1 MDTIVQAQNTFVHP
15 TSLLDSNCI
24 LGHNVKVGPF
34 CHVGSNVTIGDGT
47 ELVSNVTILSSTSLG
62 KKCKVY
68 PFAVLGGPPQDKKYS
83 GENTTLVI
91 GNKTIIREFVSIH
104 TGTAEGDG
112 VTRVGNQCYIMT
124 NVHVGHDCQ
133 IDDDVVLATGAGLA
147 GHVSVGR
154 GAIVS
159 GQAGIHQFCRIGQ
172 LAFVGGGSMVTRD
185 VLPFSTVIGNRA
197 MTVGLNDEGL
207 RRREWS
213 SERISVLRTAL
224 VTFLNKGEKGL
235 ESYLKQSSN
244 SVDVQV
250 LLDFIKGS
258 ARNICPPKAD
268 LKVKLDKL

>member
-1 MDTIVQAQNTFVHP
+1 M
-15 TSLLDSNCI
+15 
-24 LGHNVKVGPF
+24 
-34 CHVGSNVTIGDGT
+34 TIGDGT
-47 ELVSNVTILSSTSLG
+47 ELVSNVTIISSTSLG
-62 KKCKVY
+62 KNCKVY
-68 PFAVLGGPPQDKKYS
+68 SFAVLGGPPQDKKNS
-83 GENTTLVI
+83 GENTTLCI
-91 GNKTIIREFVSIH
+91 GNQTIIREFVSIH
-104 TGTAEGDG
+104 TGTADG
-112 VTRVGNQCYIMT
+112 GGITRVGNRCYIMT

-133 IDDDVVLATGAGLA
+133 IDDDVMLATGTGLA

-207 RRREWS
+207 RRQEWS
-213 SERISVLRTAL
+213 SERILFLRTAL
-224 VTFLNKGEKGL
+224 VTFLKKGEKGL
-235 ESYLKQSSN
+235 ESYSKQSSN
-244 SVDVQV
+244 SVDVQL

-268 LKVKLDKL
+268 LKAKSVKL

>member
-1 MDTIVQAQNTFVHP
+1 MDTIIQPQNTSIHP
-15 TSLLDSNCI
+15 TSLLDSTCI
-24 LGHNVKVGPF
+24 LGHNFKIGPF
-34 CHVGSNVTIGDGT
+34 CHVGPNVTIGDGT

-62 KKCKVY
+62 KNCNVY

-83 GENTTLVI
+83 GENTALVI

-104 TGTAEGDG
+104 TGTADGDG
-112 VTRVGNQCYIMT
+112 ITRVGNRCYIMT

-207 RRREWS
+207 RRQEWA

-244 SVDVQV
+244 SVDVPV
-250 LLDFIKGS
+250 LLDFIKDS
-258 ARNICPPKAD
+258 TRSICPPKAD
-268 LKVKLDKL
+268 LKAKLVKL